1 MGAVHSVDTAGT
13 SDTDGDGIPDPAD
26 GCPSLA
32 DAAQAD
38 GDGDGAGDA
47 CDRCPTV
54 GDPEQRDRDGDGVGD
69 ACDNCPAT
77 PNPTQADGDG
87 DGTGDACT
95 NDPTAPPPDADGDGV
110 PDAFDVCPTVADPEQ
125 RDSDGDGVGDACD
138 NGPGV
143 PNPTQQDRDGDGAA
157 DAVDP
162 CPDDAMCGPMRPPA
176 FAGTGK
182 RRWSEDLLAWVIP
195 DGRQRTVPRGTA
207 SIELVVVVSPE
218 VTPGTVR
225 VRLGRR
231 DVTSSMG
238 SFVPGSTRIIRL
250 SLSSRRTRLV
260 LRAEGRAPDGR
271 RGADTD
277 RVTIAV
283 R

>member
-1 MGAVHSVDTAGT
+1 M
-13 SDTDGDGIPDPAD
+13 
-26 GCPSLA
+26 
-32 DAAQAD
+32 
-38 GDGDGAGDA
+38 
-47 CDRCPTV
+47 
-54 GDPEQRDRDGDGVGD
+54 
-69 ACDNCPAT
+69 
-77 PNPTQADGDG
+77 
-87 DGTGDACT
+87 
-95 NDPTAPPPDADGDGV
+95 
-110 PDAFDVCPTVADPEQ
+110 
-125 RDSDGDGVGDACD
+125 
-138 NGPGV
+138 
-143 PNPTQQDRDGDGAA
+143 
-157 DAVDP
+157 DP
-162 CPDDAMCGPMRPPA
+162 CPDDAMCGPMRAPA

-182 RRWSEDLLAWVIP
+182 RRWSEDLLAWVSP
-195 DGRQRTVPRGTA
+195 AARQRAVPRGTA
-207 SIELVVVVSPE
+207 SIDLVVVVSPD

-250 SLSSRRTRLV
+250 SLSARRTRLV